1 MQRLKYGQE
10 IVTETHEV
18 SADGIRELAAPG
30 LLIRV
35 GGSVTLL
42 LETARE
48 VGWILDSAL
57 DALDS
62 SHFIVEQEQHFIE
75 NLNQLPDQPVSRPD
89 PDRMEILLS
98 GLLEPGRDLTP
109 LETLVAG
116 SEGLAAA
123 MSSPGF
129 GEKSVGVVFSWKTG
143 DDDRECFVESEAELP
158 MLILEHGSLS
168 VSLAAMKGFYA
179 TAKWML
185 AAYGWVRPSF
195 TGAPQAASW
204 FVEELRARAM
214 TYGHG
219 AMPLDRLDRQNTV
232 LTYDPQRHSMAIVYV
247 HGLFS
252 TDAKT
257 FDGFRDAWSSLR
269 IKLYTDGGLDRSC
282 VEDVF
287 GQVGH
292 IGFPHDTFCGIDDS
306 GQALADALIDRF
318 EDAGTRLA
326 LITHSRGGLSTRR
339 AIQHL
344 LSRNRGWEDRI
355 KFFATFGT
363 PHAGADLAKLPGRY
377 EGSYLLLMGKSD
389 QLIALDMIFCYLKH
403 VKRIDGIDDLQ
414 PVGNPI
420 STFIEDLH
428 AREQRHGALP
438 TWAVSGKAPKVT
450 GWGARALVARAVR
463 AGIDAAVGA
472 PNDVV
477 VAKASAEDAPSPTVR
492 TQDCDHFSYFAQHD
506 RMTSTAVEVMR
517 AFELESQINTCT
529 GANAP
534 DIEWDVD
541 GDVSIVR
548 VGDTD
553 LIRH

>member
-1 MQRLKYGQE
+1 MQRLDYGQE
-10 IVTETHEV
+10 IATETHEV
-18 SADGIRELAAPG
+18 IAGGIRELAAPG
-30 LLIRV
+30 LPIRV

-42 LETARE
+42 LETAQE

-62 SHFIVEQEQHFIE
+62 SYFIVEQEQRFIK

-89 PDRMEILLS
+89 SDRMERLLS
-98 GLLEPGRDLTP
+98 ELLELDRDLTP

-116 SEGLAAA
+116 CEGLAAA

-129 GEKSVGVVFSWKTG
+129 GEKGVGVIFSWKSG
-143 DDDRECFVESEAELP
+143 DDDRECFVEPKTELP
-158 MLILEHGSLS
+158 MLILQHGSLS
-168 VSLAAMKGFYA
+168 VSLMALKGFYA

-185 AAYGWVRPSF
+185 AAYGWVRPNF

-219 AMPLDRLDRQNTV
+219 AMPLDRLDQQNTV

-269 IKLYTDGGLDRSC
+269 IKLYTDGGLDRVC

-292 IGFPHDTFCGIDDS
+292 IGFPHDTFCGINDS
-306 GQALADALIDRF
+306 GQALADELINRF
-318 EDAGTRLA
+318 EDAGTKIA
-326 LITHSRGGLSTRR
+326 LITHSRGGLVTRR

-344 LSRNRGWEDRI
+344 LSRNNGWENQI

-389 QLIALDMIFCYLKH
+389 QLIALDMLFCYLKH
-403 VKRIDGIDDLQ
+403 VKRIAGIDDLQ
-414 PVGNPI
+414 PAGNLV
-420 STFIEDLH
+420 STFIQDLDT
-428 AREQRHGALP
+428 REQKNGALP
-438 TWAVSGKAPKVT
+438 TWAVSGEAPQVT
-450 GWGARALVARAVR
+450 GWGARACCRGSQSWHRCCGRRSQRHCGGEGVCRR
-463 AGIDAAVGA
+463 CTE
-472 PNDVV
+472 PNG
-477 VAKASAEDAPSPTVR
+477 SHPG
-492 TQDCDHFSYFAQHD
+492 
-506 RMTSTAVEVMR
+506 
-517 AFELESQINTCT
+517 L
-529 GANAP
+529 
-534 DIEWDVD
+534 
-541 GDVSIVR
+541 
-548 VGDTD
+548 
-553 LIRH
+553 